1 MLPGIPLTE
10 ATDTTRIHSVAGLKA
25 SPPSGRAPYEA
36 RLAPAGSDQI
46 VAATGG

>member
-1 MLPGIPLTE
+1 MLPDLPLTE
-10 ATDTTRIHSVAGLKA
+10 ATDTTHIPRVAGLKA
-25 SPPSGRAPYEA
+25 SPPIGGAPYEV